1 MKWMWRE
8 RWHLIAL
15 VVALLPIVGRL
26 AHRPAEEDPW
36 RTEQR
41 QVARQLQ
48 QTTGGIPPEAMK
60 AKLLA
65 HPSLVWRMVI
75 LTWGGVLVLVF
86 GSVLLWRTVRGL
98 RRGAPIFPGTSP
110 PPAATWGLWDS
121 VKVFVWLLCV
131 AQALAIAQSALHLGR
146 WPGWDRHLAAT
157 VNTLALDLMA
167 IGLVGLLI
175 LRRARRP
182 LREFLGM
189 DAASLGRLVAM
200 GLRGYLLWAP
210 ILVGVIVA
218 VIQIV
223 QWLHIEPTPQMVVV
237 MLLQESRPRLLF
249 ALMGLVAVVGPIAE
263 EILFRG
269 VTYGALRR
277 RWGVGWA
284 VVSSAALFAA
294 LHADPIAFVPIFAL
308 GLLLAGLYERTGS
321 LIPSMTVH
329 IVHNSVMLVVAITVR
344 DLLRVTG
351 TVP

>member
-1 MKWMWRE
+1 MKWLWRE

-15 VVALLPIVGRL
+15 VVALLPLVARL
-26 AHRPAEEDPW
+26 THRPVEEDPW
-36 RTEQR
+36 RMEQR
-41 QVARQLQ
+41 QVAQQLQ
-48 QTTGGIPPEAMK
+48 QTTGGASPEAMK

-75 LTWGGVLVLVF
+75 LAWGGVLVLGF

-98 RRGAPIFPGTSP
+98 RRGAPMFPSVSP
-110 PPAATWGLWDS
+110 PPAATWGVWDG
-121 VKVFVWLLCV
+121 VKVFAWLLCA
-131 AQALAIAQSALHLGR
+131 AQALAIVHTTLHLGR

-157 VNTLALDLMA
+157 VNTLILDLMA

-182 LREFLGM
+182 VRDFLGM
-189 DAASLGRLVAM
+189 DAAPLGRLVAI
-200 GLRGYLLWAP
+200 GLRGYLLWVP
-210 ILVGVIVA
+210 ILVVVIVA
-218 VIQIV
+218 VVQIAR
-223 QWLHIEPTPQMVVV
+223 WFHIEPTPQAVVV

-249 ALMGLVAVVGPIAE
+249 ALMGLVAVVGPVAE

-294 LHADPIAFVPIFAL
+294 LHTDPIALVPIFVL

-329 IVHNSVMLVVAITVR
+329 IVHNSVMLVMAITVR
-344 DLLRVTG
+344 DLLRVAG
-351 TVP
+351 TAP

>member
-1 MKWMWRE
+1 MKWLWQE

-15 VVALLPIVGRL
+15 VVALLPLVARL
-26 AHRPAEEDPW
+26 THRPAEEDPW

-41 QVARQLQ
+41 QVAQQLQ
-48 QTTGGIPPEAMK
+48 QTTGGVPPEAMK

-75 LTWGGVLVLVF
+75 LAWGGLLVLAC

-98 RRGAPIFPGTSP
+98 RRGVPMLPSVSP
-110 PPAATWGLWDS
+110 PPAAWGIWDG
-121 VKVFVWLLCV
+121 VKVFAWLVCA
-131 AQALAIAQSALHLGR
+131 AQALALAHTALHLGR

-157 VNTLALDLMA
+157 MNTLALDLMA

-182 LREFLGM
+182 VREFLGM
-189 DAASLGRLVAM
+189 DAAPLGRLVAI
-200 GLRGYLLWAP
+200 GLRSYLLWIP
-210 ILVGVIVA
+210 IFAAGIV
-218 VIQIV
+218 VVMQV
-223 QWLHIEPTPQMVVV
+223 VRWFHIEPTPQAVVV
-237 MLLQESRPRLLF
+237 MLLQESRPRLLL
-249 ALMGLVAVVGPIAE
+249 ALMGLVAVVGPVAE

-277 RWGVGWA
+277 RWGVRWA
-284 VVSSAALFAA
+284 VVGSAALFAA
-294 LHADPIAFVPIFAL
+294 LHGDPIALVPIFVL

-329 IVHNSVMLVVAITVR
+329 IVHNSVMLMVAITVR
-344 DLLRVTG
+344 DLLRVAG
-351 TVP
+351 TAP